1 MNPDELPPIPTDAAE
16 WRPQKV
22 HSGRYVPQIVN
33 PILEP
38 MWSGTRV
45 IVCYRDAEKDDEW
58 GTVDVRDEFG
68 DDAIAE
74 AAPAFDQLRRA
85 VLASEAVLDG
95 VITIQATG
103 GGEGT
108 SSVMFA
114 KSQPLKRMFIGGP
127 GSDIQYEPA
136 RSKPRTGDPAFVALD
151 LLRLDGQPLFDVP
164 LMERK
169 RLLDGL
175 VEQSELVR
183 VSPWVRPPVRTWFA
197 TWRAAGF
204 RGVMMKAANSRYTP
218 GGETTDWAVVERM
231 PR

>member
-1 MNPDELPPIPTDAAE
+1 
-16 WRPQKV
+16 
-22 HSGRYVPQIVN
+22 
-33 PILEP
+33 
-38 MWSGTRV
+38 
-45 IVCYRDAEKDDEW
+45 
-58 GTVDVRDEFG
+58 
-68 DDAIAE
+68 
-74 AAPAFDQLRRA
+74 

-95 VITIQATG
+95 VISIQATG

-108 SSVMFA
+108 SAVMFG
-114 KSQPLKRMFIGGP
+114 KTQPVKRLFIGGP
-127 GSDIQYEPA
+127 GSDIQYEP

-151 LLRLDGQPLFDVP
+151 LLRLDGQTLFDVP

-183 VSPWVRPPVRTWFA
+183 VSPWVRPPVRSWFA

-204 RGVMMKAANSRYTP
+204 RGVMMKSANSRYTP
-218 GGETTDWAVVERM
+218 GATTTEWAVVERM